1 MKKAMR
7 LVAMLLAC
15 AMVFTACSSAPASSE
30 TPVESDSTVTETTEK
45 VLNYYLSDTPETL
58 NPHTTASN
66 YELLLDFQ
74 ATLYREVYDV
84 EIGGTYYAPS
94 LADGDPIMMDEA
106 HKVWHLKVK
115 PGFTF
120 VDGTPIDAHTVE
132 YAMEMLNHPKLA
144 NRNVNASSFMNG
156 DAYLAGEVEW
166 SEVGFKA
173 IDDYTIE
180 LTYADDYEPE
190 NARDVKS
197 LMGWVGV
204 AVVHPE
210 TYEACLNED
219 GTECSYG
226 SSLDKM
232 VASGLY
238 YPSDLI
244 QGQYFELTRRTDN
257 EQLPLADVFTPDKV
271 TYVAVTDANTAVQLF
286 EQGKI
291 DYVVANQN
299 EYAEYPGA
307 KYMYA
312 ADNMG
317 IFINGEKPSN
327 DILKDVNMRYALYWG
342 IDREKIVANV
352 FPTSV
357 ASAYQYLHFAT
368 MPDPADPVNSK
379 VDYRSTKEAQA
390 IRIDGHEVTQA
401 GYDPELALD
410 YFEKAFTANGG
421 EKVTV
426 TGIYHDSSEVSKTFA
441 EAIQAEYN
449 TLFGT
454 DRFEIVL
461 QACPGATIYTEI
473 SREVM
478 NFDLCFT
485 CGWYNSDDTPWN
497 NTNFVYSGPWTYN
510 TQYCYIQSEAA
521 REEWDDLFYRSALY
535 EDKWDAQAKLENCA
549 RMEEI
554 LLNDCCFVP
563 VYNRGYRYF
572 FSEKV
577 TPLMEVGDV
586 DLGFCMMQATFN

>member
-15 AMVFTACSSAPASSE
+15 AMMFTACSSAPASS
-30 TPVESDSTVTETTEK
+30 TTTESTGTETTEK

-66 YELLLDFQ
+66 YELLMDFQ

-106 HKVWHLKVK
+106 HKVWHIKVK

-197 LMGWVGV
+197 LMGWCGV

-238 YPSDLI
+238 YPSDLSRVSTSNL
-244 QGQYFELTRRTDN
+244 QEEQTTNSFHLLT
-257 EQLPLADVFTPDKV
+257 
-271 TYVAVTDANTAVQLF
+271 
-286 EQGKI
+286 
-291 DYVVANQN
+291 
-299 EYAEYPGA
+299 
-307 KYMYA
+307 
-312 ADNMG
+312 
-317 IFINGEKPSN
+317 
-327 DILKDVNMRYALYWG
+327 
-342 IDREKIVANV
+342 
-352 FPTSV
+352 
-357 ASAYQYLHFAT
+357 YLHQ
-368 MPDPADPVNSK
+368 
-379 VDYRSTKEAQA
+379 TKL
-390 IRIDGHEVTQA
+390 H
-401 GYDPELALD
+401 
-410 YFEKAFTANGG
+410 
-421 EKVTV
+421 
-426 TGIYHDSSEVSKTFA
+426 
-441 EAIQAEYN
+441 
-449 TLFGT
+449 
-454 DRFEIVL
+454 
-461 QACPGATIYTEI
+461 
-473 SREVM
+473 M
-478 NFDLCFT
+478 
-485 CGWYNSDDTPWN
+485 
-497 NTNFVYSGPWTYN
+497 
-510 TQYCYIQSEAA
+510 
-521 REEWDDLFYRSALY
+521 
-535 EDKWDAQAKLENCA
+535 
-549 RMEEI
+549 
-554 LLNDCCFVP
+554 
-563 VYNRGYRYF
+563 
-572 FSEKV
+572 
-577 TPLMEVGDV
+577 
-586 DLGFCMMQATFN
+586 